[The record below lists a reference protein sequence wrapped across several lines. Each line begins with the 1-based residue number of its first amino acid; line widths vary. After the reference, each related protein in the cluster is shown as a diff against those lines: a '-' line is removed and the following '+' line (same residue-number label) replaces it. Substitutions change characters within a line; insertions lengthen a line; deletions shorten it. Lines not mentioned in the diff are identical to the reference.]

1 MNECNSVAKPQ
12 SPLLIIQYSLSCLL
26 PCYFEEHF
34 HHQNTRYAI
43 NRQPWIFLGP
53 TVCLSLTS
61 KYIHLDMHYYILTL
75 TTRLNVE
82 FNITIIFLFHLHM
95 LKIGLSWWLSGKELP
110 VSAED
115 MGSLPDLGRSPGEG
129 NSNPFQHSCLGIPM
143 ERGAWQAIV
152 HGVAKESDLTQ

>member
-82 FNITIIFLFHLHM
+82 FNITIIFCSIFIC
-95 LKIGLSWWLSGKELP
+95 LKLDFPGGSVVKNCLSVQKTWAHSLIWADPLGKEIATHSSILAWECP
-110 VSAED
+110 WREEPGRLQY
-115 MGSLPDLGRSPGEG
+115 MGLQKSR
-129 NSNPFQHSCLGIPM
+129 
-143 ERGAWQAIV
+143 
-152 HGVAKESDLTQ
+152 T